1 MEVKKRLVS
10 RRLGVGHSISD
21 LSAFL
26 EENAFVYLLRCND
39 KSLYCGWT
47 CDINKRV
54 RTHNA
59 GKGAKYTRA
68 RLPVELA
75 YFEVYEDKI
84 VAMKRECEIKKFK
97 KQENERKI
105 KGPANIIIR

>member
-10 RRLGVGHSISD
+10 RRLGGGHSISD

-84 VAMKRECEIKKFK
+84 VAMQRECEIKKLTK
-97 KQENERKI
+97 PEKERLI
-105 KGPANIIIR
+105 NGTANII

>member
-1 MEVKKRLVS
+1 MEVEIINVGS

-26 EENAFVYLLRCND
+26 GEKAFVYLLRCND
-39 KSLYCGWT
+39 NSLYCGWSS
-47 CDINKRV
+47 DIKKRV
-54 RTHNA
+54 KSHNA
-59 GKGAKYTRA
+59 GTGAKYTRA

-84 VAMKRECEIKKFK
+84 VAMQRECEIKKLTK
-97 KQENERKI
+97 PEKERLI
-105 KGPANIIIR
+105 NGTANII